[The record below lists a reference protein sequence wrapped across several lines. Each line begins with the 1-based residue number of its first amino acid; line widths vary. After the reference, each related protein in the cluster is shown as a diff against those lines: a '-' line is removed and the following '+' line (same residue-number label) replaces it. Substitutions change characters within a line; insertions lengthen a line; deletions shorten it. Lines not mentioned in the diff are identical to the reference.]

1 MGSPSA
7 FRSLAGAA
15 AIVVLMSPHARAQQ
29 PSAPRQTTISLDE
42 VISRM
47 LQAESAVSAR
57 MRAFHPIVEVYIQ
70 NLAPNEELGAVPV
83 KDEYLLGQFDWMEG
97 QGPRLRA
104 MSQEKGSLRQ
114 NGSML
119 SRPFGLQYLPD
130 GFAAMALPDWRLLD
144 GERYDFQ
151 FVKREFL
158 GEARC
163 LVFDVRPRN
172 GIQDGFTGR
181 IWFEDRDYNI
191 VRFNGI
197 NRTVDTTLSSFFKKK
212 LSFHVDAWRVN
223 VLPGLWLPAYVY
235 CEEAAPYDQ
244 AKLPRVPKIKAQIRL
259 WGYESK
265 GVQAPQQFTTIEID
279 EPSVRDDAGPAK
291 QLSPLLSQRRWEQ
304 EAEANVIDRLTKGG
318 LLAPVGAVDK
328 VLEAVIN
335 NLQVT
340 NNLSIDPEVRC
351 RVLLTSPFE
360 SFTVG
365 HTIVLSRGLID
376 VLPDEASLA
385 MMLAHELGHIAL
397 GHQLIDTKFAFADR
411 LMVSDGEL
419 LRTLHFRHTPKE
431 EAAADAKVAEL
442 LKNSPYKD
450 KLAPAGLFLRAIGA
464 NVKQLSNLI
473 QPHMGELIADDG
485 GVLRLTD
492 LMAKAPALAP
502 ERIDQIAALPLGA
515 RLVVDPW
522 SGRADFVRSATVPL
536 VSAREKVPFAVTP
549 LMPYIR
555 YADVPAVPAVAAA
568 LETAAVNSPE
578 APTPAPD
585 ATRPP
590 VPPAAT
596 STEAAVETPAPT
608 SAP

>member
-1 MGSPSA
+1 MESPSV

-15 AIVVLMSPHARAQQ
+15 AVFLLMSPHARAQQ
-29 PSAPRQTTISLDE
+29 PPAPRQTTISLDE

-47 LQAESAVSAR
+47 LKAESAVSAR

-70 NLAPNEELGAVPV
+70 NLAPNEELGAVPI
-83 KDEYLLGQFDWMEG
+83 KDEYLLGQFDWIEG
-97 QGPRLRA
+97 QGPRLRS

-114 NGSML
+114 NGGML
-119 SRPFGLQYLPD
+119 SRPFGVQYLPD

-151 FVKREFL
+151 FIKREFL

-172 GIQDGFTGR
+172 GVQDGFTGR

-235 CEEAAPYDQ
+235 CEEADPDYQ
-244 AKLPRVPKIKAQIRL
+244 ARLPRVPKIKAQIRL

-304 EAEANVIDRLTKGG
+304 EAEDNVLDRLTKGG

-328 VLEAVIN
+328 VLETVVN

-340 NNLSIDPEVRC
+340 NNLSIDAEVRC
-351 RVLLTSPFE
+351 RVLLTLPFE

-411 LMVSDGEL
+411 LMVSDGDL

-431 EAAADAKVAEL
+431 ESAADAKVAEL

-485 GVLRLTD
+485 GVLRLTE

-522 SGRADFVRSATVPL
+522 SGRADFVRSAAVPL

-555 YADVPAVPAVAAA
+555 YADVPAAPETVAANA
-568 LETAAVNSPE
+568 PE
-578 APTPAPD
+578 APAPD
-585 ATRPP
+585 ATK
-590 VPPAAT
+590 PPATAT
-596 STEAAVETPAPT
+596 PTAEAPAPTEAAVEAPAAT